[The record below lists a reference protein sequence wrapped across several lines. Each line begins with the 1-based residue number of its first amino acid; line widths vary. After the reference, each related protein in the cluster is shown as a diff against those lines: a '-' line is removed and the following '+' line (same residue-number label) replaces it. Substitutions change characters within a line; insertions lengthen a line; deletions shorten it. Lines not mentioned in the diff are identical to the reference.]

1 MKSQRIEWLDLLRGL
16 AAIVVV
22 VFHFHGYLQLGHTG
36 YGLTAVDLFFALSG
50 IVLSLKYTQAIE
62 SGMGPLEFAGVR
74 LRRLYPMVF
83 IAGVFIVA
91 LNLAGVPSGTQMP
104 ATNTDAWSIFL
115 VTPVSSGTMNSAF
128 PADPPMWSFWAELAA
143 NAVWFAVLKFGRR
156 WMFPLGFASMAILI
170 YATMRANTLNLGW
183 EAGGLFRLISVA
195 RALAWFS
202 VGCAIAMRPVSLR
215 WSVAIFVATLALF
228 VSVAGLHLGGE
239 GLNEFLC
246 ASAGVALLNLAYHLP
261 APGTVLGAIS
271 RWLGMLSF
279 PLYLMH
285 PPVGRLLPYV
295 QGMPRWAALLLLM
308 GGVTLVATLLNESA
322 VKLVNR
328 IHRARRKAAP
338 ARIG

>member
-1 MKSQRIEWLDLLRGL
+1 
-16 AAIVVV
+16 
-22 VFHFHGYLQLGHTG
+22 
-36 YGLTAVDLFFALSG
+36 
-50 IVLSLKYTQAIE
+50 
-62 SGMGPLEFAGVR
+62 
-74 LRRLYPMVF
+74 
-83 IAGVFIVA
+83 
-91 LNLAGVPSGTQMP
+91 
-104 ATNTDAWSIFL
+104 
-115 VTPVSSGTMNSAF
+115 
-128 PADPPMWSFWAELAA
+128 
-143 NAVWFAVLKFGRR
+143 
-156 WMFPLGFASMAILI
+156 
-170 YATMRANTLNLGW
+170 
-183 EAGGLFRLISVA
+183 
-195 RALAWFS
+195 
-202 VGCAIAMRPVSLR
+202 MRPISLR